1 MGDWVLAGNQF
12 IVSQACTITI
22 SVTQAITMKRCL
34 KINCRI
40 QLHHTTKIQPQLYV
54 WKPSGLR
61 APEFLVIKKNY
72 TQPTVTKPLITSSS
86 RANTSPSC
94 SSWVGWAM
102 EEENPVHCSCRVTLM
117 YQERRGL
124 WRLTTLCARTEA
136 PDVQHSENSVT
147 QEIYTKHTPWL
158 RNFPLHSLIHLHVGQ
173 QTLGRP
179 LANSGSTHDRL

>member
-1 MGDWVLAGNQF
+1 MGDCVVAENQF

-61 APEFLVIKKNY
+61 APNFLPSKK
-72 TQPTVTKPLITSSS
+72 ITPSLQWQNH
-86 RANTSPSC
+86 RSPHPVEPIPHHHC

-102 EEENPVHCSCRVTLM
+102 EEESPVHCSCRVTLM

-124 WRLTTLCARTEA
+124 WRLTTLRARTEA
-136 PDVQHSENSVT
+136 RMSNTAKSVT

-158 RNFPLHSLIHLHVGQ
+158 RNFPLHPLIRLHVGQ